1 VVVEKNGP
9 ITERFFDKHYNG
21 FKMKIPNHIYTI
33 FLLLLTVMPGMAIGQ
48 SPPEEQLVT
57 VEIKKLALGATATCE
72 MVKNGLPIN
81 KAAVFSSA
89 LKKVY
94 CYTNFTSVPE
104 KVFTFHNWYLRDR
117 LKASI
122 KLVLRPTRW
131 STYSAMELRSSDRG
145 PWRVE
150 VTDEEGTVLETL
162 RFSIIE

>member
-1 VVVEKNGP
+1 
-9 ITERFFDKHYNG
+9 
-21 FKMKIPNHIYTI
+21 MKILNNICTV
-33 FLLLLTVMPGMAIGQ
+33 LLVLLAIMPGVAGSQ
-48 SPPEEQLVT
+48 SPVEEQLVT

-72 MVKNGLPIN
+72 LVKNGSPMN
-81 KAAVFSSA
+81 KAAVFSST

-150 VTDEEGTVLETL
+150 VTDEDGNVLETL
-162 RFSIIE
+162 RFSIID